1 MQKQPGQHCHCP
13 LTSVATSH
21 GLTPLPSPL
30 SPPSSSK
37 VRAQLPE
44 NFLRAQ
50 AGRST
55 ECVRQ
60 TSPRLLASLSPTWA
74 SSTLP
79 LPPAPRV
86 GVSTSPRQ
94 RRGRAVGEWEWGWDR
109 DVNLSS
115 LFFFSPFLPLGL
127 GLPTLFL
134 CCTCTSASRPYHALI
149 ASFFSPSFLPVS
161 SRFFSVAS
169 RFVYLRPAFLLQGNQ
184 YCLLDLSKRETEFP
198 RASSRESLLNP

>member
-1 MQKQPGQHCHCP
+1 MQKQPGQHCHCGSD
-13 LTSVATSH
+13 LSRSH
-21 GLTPLPSPL
+21 PTPVSPQSSLQLQGPSPTAREF
-30 SPPSSSK
+30 PA
-37 VRAQLPE
+37 R
-44 NFLRAQ
+44 
-50 AGRST
+50 AGRT
-55 ECVRQ
+55 LDGMRAPDVAAPPRQ
-60 TSPRLLASLSPTWA
+60 PQPHVGLLYPPPPTG
-74 SSTLP
+74 
-79 LPPAPRV
+79 PARRGVDVAATTTRAGGGRVRV
-86 GVSTSPRQ
+86 GLGQ
-94 RRGRAVGEWEWGWDR
+94 RCQPQLV
-109 DVNLSS
+109 V
-115 LFFFSPFLPLGL
+115 FFPPFLPLGL